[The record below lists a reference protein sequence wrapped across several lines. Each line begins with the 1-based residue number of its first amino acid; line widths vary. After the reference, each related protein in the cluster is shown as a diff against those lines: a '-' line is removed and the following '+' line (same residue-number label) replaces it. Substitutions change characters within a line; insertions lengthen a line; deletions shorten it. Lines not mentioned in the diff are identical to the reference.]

1 MSDID
6 IQNLIGMPIAE
17 FLAQFAGANDPIDD
31 ATNHL
36 LHKNLQEHGIYTR
49 KFGDQVHKYLVEAKE
64 ALSVGDS
71 IVSNADIQSLIGMP
85 IAEFINQFSGAENPI
100 DDAICCLLYKLQG
113 AGTPVPQGFTDQAR
127 KYLVEAKE
135 ACIGNTTLEAVLSV
149 FSKEV
154 GELLGDDK
162 AKTVLKTFI
171 YQHPVSVEIGVRK
184 FIVTKELL
192 GVTIESK
199 SCVDVPLNDNGQEI
213 YEGWLGSCTEEN
225 TTTDRYSHGLRTL
238 VSVEPMYGWNY
249 KLNRPE
255 ETPYGY
261 EITWS

>member
-1 MSDID
+1 MS
-6 IQNLIGMPIAE
+6 NE
-17 FLAQFAGANDPIDD
+17 
-31 ATNHL
+31 
-36 LHKNLQEHGIYTR
+36 
-49 KFGDQVHKYLVEAKE
+49 
-64 ALSVGDS
+64 
-71 IVSNADIQSLIGMP
+71 DIQSLIGMP
-85 IAEFINQFSGAENPI
+85 IAEFINQFAGAENPI
-100 DDAICCLLYKLQG
+100 DDATNHLLHKLQED
-113 AGTPVPQGFTDQAR
+113 GTCTKGFVAQAR

-135 ACIGNTTLEAVLSV
+135 T
-149 FSKEV
+149 
-154 GELLGDDK
+154 DK
-162 AKTVLKTFI
+162 AKAVLKTFI
-171 YQHPVSVEIGVRK
+171 FRHPVSVEIGVKK